1 MSRLLAK
8 SPSMLREGSPIA
20 TSSKL
25 PPWGQ
30 FHPVHEIPER
40 DLLDGALVG
49 AGSLKPYPLNT
60 VLSVR
65 VRWFGQTLLRQQ
77 NWECATVLGRG
88 PRSVPK
94 NWPGKPAVQPGL
106 QRRCGN
112 NLAPYGAWTL
122 NLGKQVDY
130 TTTFMIHLRY
140 KTITIVEPDSRT
152 KSVRLLCRKSVVFRK
167 FYLKRL
173 AHPARRNYPAKSS
186 NQEANFSC
194 YVHAFLVFVYLQIR
208 WVPQLYFVAF
218 QDFYS
223 PSLQRI
229 SCTREFWVLTV
240 GSSPTSVLRVWPEMT
255 KFYSSEL
262 Q

>member
-8 SPSMLREGSPIA
+8 TPCMLQEGSPIA

-25 PPWGQ
+25 PPSGQ
-30 FHPVHEIPER
+30 FPPVHEIPER

-65 VRWFGQTLLRQQ
+65 ERWFGQTLLRQQ
-77 NWECATVLGRG
+77 NRECATVPGRG
-88 PRSVPK
+88 RRSVAK
-94 NWPGKPAVQPGL
+94 KWPGKPAVQPGL

-140 KTITIVEPDSRT
+140 KTITIVESDSRT
-152 KSVRLLCRKSVVFRK
+152 KSVRLLCTKSVVFRK
-167 FYLKRL
+167 FLPEETCSPRQKKLPRQKFQ
-173 AHPARRNYPAKSS
+173 PRSK
-186 NQEANFSC
+186 
-194 YVHAFLVFVYLQIR
+194 FLLLCACFLG
-208 WVPQLYFVAF
+208 L
-218 QDFYS
+218 
-223 PSLQRI
+223 RI
-229 SCTREFWVLTV
+229 FAD
-240 GSSPTSVLRVWPEMT
+240 
-255 KFYSSEL
+255 
-262 Q
+262 

>member
-1 MSRLLAK
+1 MLAK

-20 TSSKL
+20 TNSKL

-77 NWECATVLGRG
+77 NSECATVPGRG
-88 PRSVPK
+88 RRSVRK

-140 KTITIVEPDSRT
+140 KTITNVESDSRT
-152 KSVRLLCRKSVVFRK
+152 KSVRLLCTKSVVFRK
-167 FYLKRL
+167 FLPEETCSPRQKKLPRQKFQ
-173 AHPARRNYPAKSS
+173 PRSK
-186 NQEANFSC
+186 
-194 YVHAFLVFVYLQIR
+194 FLLLCACFLG
-208 WVPQLYFVAF
+208 L
-218 QDFYS
+218 
-223 PSLQRI
+223 RI
-229 SCTREFWVLTV
+229 FAD
-240 GSSPTSVLRVWPEMT
+240 
-255 KFYSSEL
+255 
-262 Q
+262 